1 MRKNR
6 KEHREGAENHRGI
19 KVNEKNRKQKMAK
32 CKEVLLIKSR
42 RDLRV

>member
-1 MRKNR
+1 MI
-6 KEHREGAENHRGI
+6 I
-19 KVNEKNRKQKMAK
+19 KCETLVNENNRKQKMAK